1 MQLIMNAERG
11 KYGTMIK
18 DYDKDAY
25 NLLKGWNKHK
35 KTGQNYPSNIGLSFN
50 TVGKEDVEALV
61 NNGGKASKMQ
71 QMWSQQSHS
80 GKMHG

>member
-35 KTGQNYPSNIGLSFN
+35 KTGQN
-50 TVGKEDVEALV
+50 
-61 NNGGKASKMQ
+61 
-71 QMWSQQSHS
+71 
-80 GKMHG
+80 